1 MEIVGYGDRLSVAP
15 GETIRFYV
23 SCEQL
28 TYQADIVRLIHGD
41 PNPKGP
47 GFKEELISTT
57 VSQEYPGRKQEI
69 HTGSHVVVPDAPALR
84 MQYGFTLQAW
94 IYPTTPQKRVQGI
107 LTKWTLEGGG
117 YALCIDEGGMLALW
131 ISDQEDRTEKVT
143 LPSPLRPA
151 EWYFVAA
158 TYDAHSS
165 SVRLYQESVRTWPG
179 DETATNV
186 ETSTRINAVQGN
198 ATAFVMAGMRQAGD
212 EGRAPHIA
220 SHFNGKIDRP
230 RLFNQ
235 ALSQEELVSLKR
247 GADPLAFGESLV
259 AAWDFSKDI
268 SSQKVSDTAPHGLHG
283 QTFNMPA
290 RAMTGYNWSGQ
301 EMDFR
306 NALQEYE
313 AIHFHDDDLDDARWD
328 VDFEWTLPAQLK
340 SGMYAARLRAGG
352 SEDHIPFF
360 VRPPKGTASAAI
372 AFLAPT
378 NSYLAYANEQLTDI
392 PMALAPNQKQGDPS
406 PDDQY
411 TADNGLLSLYDHHT
425 DGSGVCYS
433 TRLRPILN
441 MRPRYH
447 MRALNC
453 PHQFPADLHLIDWLE
468 QQDQNVD
475 VITDE
480 NLHFEGVDLLTSY
493 KVIITG
499 SHPEYWS
506 GPMLA
511 ALEAYLN
518 NGGRLM
524 YLGGNGFYWV
534 TAFDPERPHVVEVRR
549 WGGTRSWDAK
559 PGEHHLST
567 TGEPGGMWR
576 TRGKAPQRLVGVG
589 FISQGFDASAPYRR
603 QTGSTDSRAA
613 FIFEGIGEEELIGDF
628 DSLVLNHG
636 AAGFELDRAD
646 TALGTPDHALVL
658 ATSFGHSD
666 SYQHVIEEV
675 LMSDSQQGGSVN
687 PKVRSDMVY
696 FEYPNGGAIFSTGSI
711 AWCGALSQNNYDNNV
726 SRITGNVLRR
736 FASYEPMP

>member
-1 MEIVGYGDRLSVAP
+1 MEVVGYADRLSVAP
-15 GETIRFYV
+15 GETLRFYV
-23 SCEQL
+23 SCQQP

-47 GFKEELISTT
+47 GFKEAFISTP
-57 VSQEYPGRKQEI
+57 VSQEYPGRQQEI
-69 HTGSHVVVPDAPALR
+69 HTGSHVVVPDTPVLR
-84 MQYGFTLQAW
+84 MPYGFTLQAW
-94 IYPTTPQKRVQGI
+94 IYPTTPQKGVQG
-107 LTKWTLEGGG
+107 LLSKWGAEGGG
-117 YALCIDEGGMLALW
+117 YGLCIDASGVLALW
-131 ISDQEDRTEKVT
+131 LSDQDGRTEKVKLT
-143 LPSPLRPA
+143 SPLRPA

-158 TYDAHSS
+158 TYDAYGSR
-165 SVRLYQESVRTWPG
+165 VCLYQEPVRAWPG
-179 DETATNV
+179 DETAV
-186 ETSTRINAVQGN
+186 EASTQIKTVQAN
-198 ATAFVMAGMRQAGD
+198 DTVFVMAGMGQAEEDG
-212 EGRAPHIA
+212 APRIS

-230 RLFNQ
+230 RVFNR
-235 ALSQEELVSLKR
+235 ALSQAELVSLQR
-247 GADPLAFGESLV
+247 GADPLAFGDALA
-259 AAWDFSKDI
+259 AAWEFSKDI
-268 SSQKVSDTAPHGLHG
+268 SSQKVSDTSPHGLHG
-283 QTFNMPA
+283 QTINMPA

-301 EMDFR
+301 ETDFR
-306 NALQEYE
+306 NALPEYG
-313 AIHFHDDDLDDARWD
+313 AIHFHADDLDDARWQ

-340 SGMYAARLRAGG
+340 SGVYAARLRAGD

-360 VRPPKGTASAAI
+360 VRPPKGAASASI

-378 NSYLAYANEQLTDI
+378 NSYLAYANEQLTDL
-392 PMALAPNQKQGDPS
+392 PPELFPNQKQGAPS

-411 TADNGLLSLYDHHT
+411 AIENGLLSLYDHHT

-468 QQDQNVD
+468 QQDQPCD

-480 NLHFEGVDLLTSY
+480 NLHFEGVDLLSPY

-506 GPMLA
+506 GPMLT
-511 ALEAYLN
+511 ALEAYLQR
-518 NGGRLM
+518 GGRLM

-589 FISQGFDASAPYRR
+589 FISQGFDTSAPYRR
-603 QTGSTDSRAA
+603 QTDSTDPRAA
-613 FIFEGIGEEELIGDF
+613 FIFEGVGEQEMIGDF
-628 DSLVLNHG
+628 DSLVLHHG

-646 TALGTPDHALVL
+646 TTLGTPDHALVL

-687 PKVRSDMVY
+687 RKVRSDMVY
-696 FEYPNGGAIFSTGSI
+696 FEYPNGGAVFSTGSI
-711 AWCGALSQNNYDNNV
+711 AWCGALSHNNYDNTV

-736 FASYEPMP
+736 FSSHEPRP

>member
-1 MEIVGYGDRLSVAP
+1 MEIIGYADRLSIAP

-23 SCEQL
+23 SCEQP

-41 PNPKGP
+41 PNPIGP
-47 GFKEELISTT
+47 GFKEELLSTP

-69 HTGSHVVVPDAPALR
+69 RTGSFVVVADTPLLQMP
-84 MQYGFTLQAW
+84 YGFTLQAW
-94 IYPTTPQKRVQGI
+94 IYPTTPQKGVQGI
-107 LTKWTLEGGG
+107 MSKWATDGGG
-117 YALCIDEGGMLALW
+117 YALCIDEGGALALW
-131 ISDQEDRTEKVT
+131 IGDQDGRTEKVRLT
-143 LPSPLRPA
+143 APLRA
-151 EWYFVAA
+151 IEWCYVAA

-165 SVRLYQESVRTWPG
+165 RVHLYQEPTRTWPG
-179 DETATNV
+179 DEAATNV
-186 ETSTRINAVQGN
+186 EAPTQIKAVQAN
-198 ATAFVMAGMRQAGD
+198 ETDFVMAGMWQAD
-212 EGRAPHIA
+212 EDGVSRVG
-220 SHFNGKIDRP
+220 SQFNGKIDRP
-230 RLFNQ
+230 RVFNQ
-235 ALSQEELVSLKR
+235 ALNEEEIVSLKR
-247 GADPLAFGESLV
+247 GADPLTFGGALV
-259 AAWDFSKDI
+259 AAWDFSKDV
-268 SSQKVSDTAPHGLHG
+268 SSQKVSDTSPHGLHG
-283 QTFNMPA
+283 QTINMPA
-290 RAMTGYNWSGQ
+290 RGMTGYNWSGQ
-301 EMDFR
+301 ETDYR
-306 NALQEYE
+306 NALHEYG
-313 AIHFHDDDLDDARWD
+313 AIHFHDDDLDDARWE
-328 VDFEWTLPAQLK
+328 VDFGWTLPTELK
-340 SGMYAARLRAGG
+340 SGVYAARLRAGE
-352 SEDHIPFF
+352 SEDHVPFF
-360 VRPPKGTASAAI
+360 VRPPKGKATASV

-378 NSYLAYANEQLTDI
+378 NSYLAYANEQLTDL
-392 PMALAPNQKQGDPS
+392 PPELFPNQKQGEPAPYDK
-406 PDDQY
+406 Y
-411 TADNGLLSLYDHHT
+411 AIENHLLSLYDHHS

-433 TRLRPILN
+433 TRLRPIVN

-468 QQDQNVD
+468 QQDQDVD

-480 NLHFEGVDLLTSY
+480 NLHFEGVDLLSSY

-511 ALEAYLN
+511 ALEAYLR

-589 FISQGFDASAPYRR
+589 FISQGFDLSAPYRR
-603 QTGSTDSRAA
+603 QPGSTDPRAA
-613 FIFEGIGEEELIGDF
+613 FIFDGIDEDELIGDF
-628 DSLVLNHG
+628 DALTLQHG

-646 TALGTPDHALVL
+646 VTLGTPDHALVL

-675 LMSDSQQGGSVN
+675 LMSDSQQGGSTN
-687 PKVRSDMVY
+687 RKVHSDMVY
-696 FEYPNGGAIFSTGSI
+696 FEYPNGGAVFSTGSI
-711 AWCGALSQNNYDNNV
+711 AWCGALSQNNYDNTV
-726 SRITGNVLRR
+726 SRITGNVLKQ
-736 FASYEPMP
+736 FSSLEPRS